1 MMKDTKTQAHNQLIV
16 VVSGPSG
23 VGKDSVVRRM
33 LQRDRNLMF
42 AVTTNT
48 RSMREGEIEGKDY
61 YFVSKSEF
69 ERMIRAGEFVEHA
82 LVYGDHKGVTKT
94 SINRAIDSGR
104 DVLLRVDVQGAA
116 TIKTIYENAIL
127 FFLMSE
133 SKEQLL
139 GRLEGRRSETS
150 ESMKERIATAVDE
163 YTKKDVFDHI
173 VVNRKNDLDS
183 TAGMILETIK
193 LERKRVLR

>member
-1 MMKDTKTQAHNQLIV
+1 MMKVNKTQANNQLII

-42 AVTTNT
+42 AITTNT
-48 RSMREGEIEGKDY
+48 RNMREGETQGKDY

-69 ERMIRAGEFVEHA
+69 ERMITAGEFLEHA

-116 TIKTIYENAIL
+116 TIKTIYEKAIL
-127 FFLMSE
+127 FFLVSE

-150 ESMKERIATAVDE
+150 ESMKERTATSVEE
-163 YTKKDVFDHI
+163 YTQKDIFHHI
-173 VVNRKNDLDS
+173 VVNKKNDLDG
-183 TAGMILETIK
+183 TVDIILETIN
-193 LERKRVLR
+193 LERKRAL

>member
-1 MMKDTKTQAHNQLIV
+1 MMKVNKTQANNQLII

-42 AVTTNT
+42 AITTNT
-48 RSMREGEIEGKDY
+48 RNIREGETQGKDY

-69 ERMIRAGEFVEHA
+69 ERMITAGEFLEHA

-104 DVLLRVDVQGAA
+104 DVQLRVDVQGAA
-116 TIKTIYENAIL
+116 TIKAIYEKAIL
-127 FFLMSE
+127 FFLVSE

-150 ESMKERIATAVDE
+150 ESMKERTATSVEE
-163 YTKKDVFDHI
+163 YTQKDIFHHI
-173 VVNRKNDLDS
+173 VVNKKNDLDG
-183 TAGMILETIK
+183 TVDIILETIN
-193 LERKRVLR
+193 LERKRAL

>member
-1 MMKDTKTQAHNQLIV
+1 MKVNKTQANNQLII
-16 VVSGPSG
+16 VVSGPAG

-42 AVTTNT
+42 AITTNT
-48 RSMREGEIEGKDY
+48 RNMREGETQGKDY

-69 ERMIRAGEFVEHA
+69 ERMITAGEFLEHA

-116 TIKTIYENAIL
+116 TIKAIYEKAIL
-127 FFLMSE
+127 FFLVSE

-150 ESMKERIATAVDE
+150 ESMKERTATSVEE
-163 YTKKDVFDHI
+163 YTQKDIFHHI
-173 VVNRKNDLDS
+173 VVNKKNDLDG
-183 TAGMILETIK
+183 TVDIILETIN
-193 LERKRVLR
+193 LERKRAL

>member
-1 MMKDTKTQAHNQLIV
+1 MMKDTKPQAHNQLIV

-82 LVYGDHKGVTKT
+82 LVYGDHKGGTKR

-104 DVLLRVDVQGAA
+104 DVVLRVDVQGAA

-133 SKEQLL
+133 SNEQLL

-163 YTKKDVFDHI
+163 YTKKDDFDHI

>member
-1 MMKDTKTQAHNQLIV
+1 MMKAIKTQPHNQFIV

-23 VGKDSVVRRM
+23 VGKDSVIRRM

-48 RSMREGEIEGKDY
+48 RIMREGELEGKDY
-61 YFVSKSEF
+61 YFVSKREF
-69 ERMIRAGEFVEHA
+69 EEMVRAGEFLEHA
-82 LVYGDHKGVTKT
+82 LVYGDYKGVTKA

-116 TIKTIYENAIL
+116 TIKTIYKNAIL

-133 SKEQLL
+133 SNEQLL
-139 GRLEGRRSETS
+139 GRLEGRKSETS
-150 ESMKERIATAVDE
+150 ESMKERTATAVDE
-163 YTKKDVFDHI
+163 YTKKDIFDHI

-183 TAGMILETIK
+183 TVDIILEIIN
-193 LERKRVLR
+193 LERKRLL

>member
-1 MMKDTKTQAHNQLIV
+1 MKVNKTQANNQLII

-42 AVTTNT
+42 AITTNT
-48 RSMREGEIEGKDY
+48 RNMREGETQGKDY

-69 ERMIRAGEFVEHA
+69 ERMITAGEFLEHA

-116 TIKTIYENAIL
+116 TIKTIYEKAIL
-127 FFLMSE
+127 FFLVSE

-150 ESMKERIATAVDE
+150 ESMKERTATSVEE
-163 YTKKDVFDHI
+163 YTQKDIFHHI
-173 VVNRKNDLDS
+173 VVNKKNDLDG
-183 TAGMILETIK
+183 TVDIILETIN
-193 LERKRVLR
+193 LERKRAL

>member
-1 MMKDTKTQAHNQLIV
+1 MMKVNKTQANNQLII

-42 AVTTNT
+42 AITTNT
-48 RSMREGEIEGKDY
+48 RNMREGETQGKAY

-69 ERMIRAGEFVEHA
+69 ERMITAGEFLEHA

-116 TIKTIYENAIL
+116 TIKAIYEKAIL
-127 FFLMSE
+127 FFLVSE

-150 ESMKERIATAVDE
+150 ESMKERTATSVEE
-163 YTKKDVFDHI
+163 YTQKDIFHHI
-173 VVNRKNDLDS
+173 VVNKKNDLDG
-183 TAGMILETIK
+183 TVDIILETIN
-193 LERKRVLR
+193 LERKRAL

>member
-1 MMKDTKTQAHNQLIV
+1 MMKVNKTQANNQLII

-42 AVTTNT
+42 AITTNT
-48 RSMREGEIEGKDY
+48 RNMREGETQGKDY

-69 ERMIRAGEFVEHA
+69 ERMITAGEFLEHA

-116 TIKTIYENAIL
+116 TIKAIYEKAIL
-127 FFLMSE
+127 FFLVSE

-150 ESMKERIATAVDE
+150 ESMKERTATSVEE
-163 YTKKDVFDHI
+163 YTQKDIFHHI
-173 VVNRKNDLDS
+173 VVNKKNDLDG
-183 TAGMILETIK
+183 TVDIILETIN
-193 LERKRVLR
+193 LERKRAL

>member
-1 MMKDTKTQAHNQLIV
+1 MYKRQ
-16 VVSGPSG
+16 
-23 VGKDSVVRRM
+23 
-33 LQRDRNLMF
+33 
-42 AVTTNT
+42 
-48 RSMREGEIEGKDY
+48 
-61 YFVSKSEF
+61 
-69 ERMIRAGEFVEHA
+69 HA

-94 SINRAIDSGR
+94 SINKVIDSGR

>member
-1 MMKDTKTQAHNQLIV
+1 MMKVNKTQANNQLII

-42 AVTTNT
+42 AITTNT
-48 RSMREGEIEGKDY
+48 RNMREGETQGKDY

-69 ERMIRAGEFVEHA
+69 ERMITAGEFLEHA

-116 TIKTIYENAIL
+116 TIKTIYEKAIL
-127 FFLMSE
+127 FFLVSE
-133 SKEQLL
+133 SKEQLI

-150 ESMKERIATAVDE
+150 ESMKERTATSVEE
-163 YTKKDVFDHI
+163 YTQKDIFHHI
-173 VVNRKNDLDS
+173 VVNKKNDLDG
-183 TAGMILETIK
+183 TVDIILETIN
-193 LERKRVLR
+193 LERKRAL

>member
-1 MMKDTKTQAHNQLIV
+1 MMKAIKTQPHNQLIV

-23 VGKDSVVRRM
+23 VGKDSVIRRM

-48 RSMREGEIEGKDY
+48 RIMREGELEGKDY
-61 YFVSKSEF
+61 YFVSKREF
-69 ERMIRAGEFVEHA
+69 EEMIKAGEFLEHA
-82 LVYGDHKGVTKT
+82 LVYGDYKGVTKT

-116 TIKTIYENAIL
+116 TIKTIYKNAIL

-133 SKEQLL
+133 SNEQLL
-139 GRLEGRRSETS
+139 GRLEGRKSETS
-150 ESMKERIATAVDE
+150 ESMKERTATAVDE
-163 YTKKDVFDHI
+163 YTKKDIFDHI

-183 TAGMILETIK
+183 TVDIILEIIN
-193 LERKRVLR
+193 LERKRVL

>member
-1 MMKDTKTQAHNQLIV
+1 MMKVNKTQANNQLII

-42 AVTTNT
+42 AITTNT
-48 RSMREGEIEGKDY
+48 RNMREGETQGKDY

-69 ERMIRAGEFVEHA
+69 ERMITAGDFLEHA

-116 TIKTIYENAIL
+116 TIKTIYEKAIL
-127 FFLMSE
+127 FFLVSE

-150 ESMKERIATAVDE
+150 ESMKERTATSVEE
-163 YTKKDVFDHI
+163 YTQKDIFHHI
-173 VVNRKNDLDS
+173 VVNKKNDLDG
-183 TAGMILETIK
+183 TVDIILETIN
-193 LERKRVLR
+193 LERKRAL

>member
-1 MMKDTKTQAHNQLIV
+1 MMKAIKTQPHNQFIV

-23 VGKDSVVRRM
+23 VGKDSVIRRM

-48 RSMREGEIEGKDY
+48 RIMREGELEGKDY
-61 YFVSKSEF
+61 YFVSKREF
-69 ERMIRAGEFVEHA
+69 EEMVRAGEFLEHA
-82 LVYGDHKGVTKT
+82 LVYGDYKGVTKT

-116 TIKTIYENAIL
+116 TIKTIYKNAIL

-133 SKEQLL
+133 SNEQLL
-139 GRLEGRRSETS
+139 GRLEGRKSETS
-150 ESMKERIATAVDE
+150 ESMKERTATAVDE
-163 YTKKDVFDHI
+163 YTKKDIFDHI

-183 TAGMILETIK
+183 TVDIILEIIN
-193 LERKRVLR
+193 LERKRLL

>member
-1 MMKDTKTQAHNQLIV
+1 MMKAIKTQPHNQFIV

-23 VGKDSVVRRM
+23 VGKDSVIRRM

-48 RSMREGEIEGKDY
+48 RIMREGELEGKDY
-61 YFVSKSEF
+61 YFVSKREF
-69 ERMIRAGEFVEHA
+69 EEMVRAGEFLEHA
-82 LVYGDHKGVTKT
+82 LVYGDYKGVTKT

-116 TIKTIYENAIL
+116 TIKTIYKNAIL

-133 SKEQLL
+133 SNEQLL
-139 GRLEGRRSETS
+139 GRLEGRKSETS
-150 ESMKERIATAVDE
+150 ESMKERTETAVDE
-163 YTKKDVFDHI
+163 YTKKDIFDHI

-183 TAGMILETIK
+183 TVDIILEIIN
-193 LERKRVLR
+193 LERKRLL

>member
-1 MMKDTKTQAHNQLIV
+1 MMKAIKTQPHNQFIV

-23 VGKDSVVRRM
+23 VGKDSVIRRM

-48 RSMREGEIEGKDY
+48 RIMREGELEGKDY
-61 YFVSKSEF
+61 YFVSKREF
-69 ERMIRAGEFVEHA
+69 EEMIRAGEFLEHA
-82 LVYGDHKGVTKT
+82 LVYGDYKGVTKT

-116 TIKTIYENAIL
+116 TIKTIYKNAIL

-133 SKEQLL
+133 SNEQLL
-139 GRLEGRRSETS
+139 GRLEGRKSETS
-150 ESMKERIATAVDE
+150 ESMKERTATAVDE
-163 YTKKDVFDHI
+163 YTKKDIFDHI

-183 TAGMILETIK
+183 TVDIILEIIN
-193 LERKRVLR
+193 LERKRLL

>member
-1 MMKDTKTQAHNQLIV
+1 MMKVNKTQANNQLII

-42 AVTTNT
+42 AITTNT
-48 RSMREGEIEGKDY
+48 RNMREGETQGKDY

-69 ERMIRAGEFVEHA
+69 ERMITAGEFLEHA

-104 DVLLRVDVQGAA
+104 DVLLRVEVKGDA
-116 TIKTIYENAIL
+116 TIKAIYEKAIL
-127 FFLMSE
+127 FFLVSE

-150 ESMKERIATAVDE
+150 ESMKERTATSVEE
-163 YTKKDVFDHI
+163 YTQKDIFHHI
-173 VVNRKNDLDS
+173 VVNKKNDLDG
-183 TAGMILETIK
+183 TVDIILETIN
-193 LERKRVLR
+193 LERKRAL

>member
-1 MMKDTKTQAHNQLIV
+1 MMKVNKTQANNQLII

-42 AVTTNT
+42 AITTNT
-48 RSMREGEIEGKDY
+48 RNMREGDTQGKDY

-69 ERMIRAGEFVEHA
+69 ERMITAGEFLEHA

-116 TIKTIYENAIL
+116 TIKTIYEKAIL
-127 FFLMSE
+127 FFLVSE

-150 ESMKERIATAVDE
+150 ESMKERTATSVEE
-163 YTKKDVFDHI
+163 YTQKDIFHHI
-173 VVNRKNDLDS
+173 VVNKKNDLDG
-183 TAGMILETIK
+183 TVDIILETIN
-193 LERKRVLR
+193 LERKRAL

>member
-1 MMKDTKTQAHNQLIV
+1 
-16 VVSGPSG
+16 
-23 VGKDSVVRRM
+23 
-33 LQRDRNLMF
+33 
-42 AVTTNT
+42 
-48 RSMREGEIEGKDY
+48 
-61 YFVSKSEF
+61 
-69 ERMIRAGEFVEHA
+69 
-82 LVYGDHKGVTKT
+82 
-94 SINRAIDSGR
+94 
-104 DVLLRVDVQGAA
+104 
-116 TIKTIYENAIL
+116 
-127 FFLMSE
+127 MSE

>member
-23 VGKDSVVRRM
+23 DGKDSVVRRM

-69 ERMIRAGEFVEHA
+69 ERMITAGEFLEHA

-116 TIKTIYENAIL
+116 TIKAIYEKAIL
-127 FFLMSE
+127 FFLVSE

-150 ESMKERIATAVDE
+150 ESMKERTATSVEE
-163 YTKKDVFDHI
+163 YTQKDIFHHI
-173 VVNRKNDLDS
+173 VVNKKNDLDG
-183 TAGMILETIK
+183 TVDIILETIN
-193 LERKRVLR
+193 LERKRAL

>member
-1 MMKDTKTQAHNQLIV
+1 MKDTKTQAHNQLIV

-69 ERMIRAGEFVEHA
+69 ERMITAGEFLEHA

-116 TIKTIYENAIL
+116 TIKAIYEKAIL
-127 FFLMSE
+127 FFLVSE

-150 ESMKERIATAVDE
+150 ESMKERTATSVEE
-163 YTKKDVFDHI
+163 YTQKDIFHHI
-173 VVNRKNDLDS
+173 VVNKKNDLDG
-183 TAGMILETIK
+183 TVDIILETIN
-193 LERKRVLR
+193 LERKRAL

>member
-1 MMKDTKTQAHNQLIV
+1 MKAIKTQPHNQLIV

-23 VGKDSVVRRM
+23 VGKDSVIRRM

-48 RSMREGEIEGKDY
+48 RIMREGELEGKDY
-61 YFVSKSEF
+61 YFVSKREF
-69 ERMIRAGEFVEHA
+69 EEMIKAGEFLEHA
-82 LVYGDHKGVTKT
+82 LVYGDYKGVTKT

-116 TIKTIYENAIL
+116 TIKTIYKNAIL

-133 SKEQLL
+133 SNEQLL
-139 GRLEGRRSETS
+139 GRLEGRKSETS
-150 ESMKERIATAVDE
+150 ESMKERTATAVDE
-163 YTKKDVFDHI
+163 YTKKDIFDHI

-183 TAGMILETIK
+183 TVDIILEIIN
-193 LERKRVLR
+193 LERKRVL

>member
-82 LVYGDHKGVTKT
+82 LVYGDHKGVTKR

>member
-82 LVYGDHKGVTKT
+82 LVYGDHKGVTKR

-133 SKEQLL
+133 SNEQLL

>member
-1 MMKDTKTQAHNQLIV
+1 MKVNKTQANNQLII

-42 AVTTNT
+42 AITTNT
-48 RSMREGEIEGKDY
+48 RNIREGETQGKDY

-69 ERMIRAGEFVEHA
+69 ERMITAGEFLEHA

-116 TIKTIYENAIL
+116 TIKTIYEKAIL
-127 FFLMSE
+127 FFLVSE

-150 ESMKERIATAVDE
+150 ESMKERTATSVEE
-163 YTKKDVFDHI
+163 YTQKDIFHHI
-173 VVNRKNDLDS
+173 VVNKKNDLDG
-183 TAGMILETIK
+183 TVDIILETIN
-193 LERKRVLR
+193 LERKRAL

>member
-69 ERMIRAGEFVEHA
+69 ERMITAGEFLEHA

-116 TIKTIYENAIL
+116 TIKAIYEKAIL
-127 FFLMSE
+127 FFLVSE

-150 ESMKERIATAVDE
+150 ESMKERTATSVEE
-163 YTKKDVFDHI
+163 YTQKDIFHHI
-173 VVNRKNDLDS
+173 VVNKKNDLDG
-183 TAGMILETIK
+183 TVDIILETIN
-193 LERKRVLR
+193 LERKRAL